1 MVAPR
6 LTNPYYC
13 PDPILTQQHHPRS
26 LNALGLRKK
35 TPHFEST
42 EEALEK
48 DNQNDERHESLDD
61 VKYGD
66 IDFESKQ
73 IGDQLEDEFGVIVWI
88 YTKNNKKKAAARA
101 AKHKNQNPNN

>member
-1 MVAPR
+1 M
-6 LTNPYYC
+6 LNNQLQKDT
-13 PDPILTQQHHPRS
+13 ILTQQHHPRS

-35 TPHFEST
+35 TPQFEST

-48 DNQNDERHESLDD
+48 DNQNDERHESLDN

-66 IDFESKQ
+66 IDCESKQ